1 MELETVKIISRND
14 DIRGKSF
21 DVYYFIEANEI
32 KLCAVEDIAN
42 ATDIKELLSPSSI
55 ADIKFSLKE
64 VLTMRELKNLDSS
77 NFNDGFIKTAD
88 ENRVRGYSN
97 D

>member
-14 DIRGKSF
+14 KLRGKSF
-21 DVYYFIEANEI
+21 DVYYFIEDNEI
-32 KLCAVEDIAN
+32 KLCAVEDVNN
-42 ATDIKELLSPSSI
+42 ATDIKELLSASSL

-64 VLTMRELKNLDSS
+64 WLTMRELRVLNNA
-77 NFNDGFIKTAD
+77 NFNYGFIQTAN
-88 ENRVRGYSN
+88 ENKARGYSN